1 MLLSW
6 CSMHRPPMRSG
17 RCAVARALSEGGV
30 KRDGGAEVWS
40 CVPDARLRAS
50 QAGLA
55 AATIANW
62 NGDTT
67 DRDGYRKPQ
76 PARANSTSTV
86 SSASTMRVDIR
97 WFFSSFLGS
106 VCGYK
111 RRRSKAPRLHGARE
125 MWTVRRGD
133 ASTICALI
141 VPHVATAE
149 GCGGKRRRGERNR

>member
-40 CVPDARLRAS
+40 CAPDARLRAS
-50 QAGLA
+50 QAGHA

-67 DRDGYRKPQ
+67 DHDGYRMPQ
-76 PARANSTSTV
+76 PARANSTSTA

-97 WFFSSFLGS
+97 WFFSSFLDPNEATQGGAAGHPGCTEPGRCGQYDVGMRQRS
-106 VCGYK
+106 V
-111 RRRSKAPRLHGARE
+111 R
-125 MWTVRRGD
+125 
-133 ASTICALI
+133 
-141 VPHVATAE
+141 
-149 GCGGKRRRGERNR
+149 